1 MPDDLTTV
9 QIDVETRE
17 VLRSLAKED
26 LRSMASELQW
36 LVNQEFAR
44 RYSRPNPLIT
54 VSEALRAPAGEPQAA
69 AALRAPEGDTLRAPE
84 GEPATVE

>member
-26 LRSMASELQW
+26 FRSMASELQW
-36 LVNQEFAR
+36 LVNQEYAR
-44 RYSRPNPLIT
+44 RYSRPNPLVT
-54 VSEALRAPAGEPQAA
+54 VADALRTPAGEPQSVAMPLA
-69 AALRAPEGDTLRAPE
+69 DPQ
-84 GEPATVE
+84 ATVPNPHVEMTK